1 MLPSFTIVRPTSL
14 AEALAQLA
22 TGDSRL
28 HGGGTDLLGCLHD
41 GVFATP
47 KVVSLSRIQELR
59 GITRAADGGLRIGAL
74 TTISELI
81 ASGDVAERYR
91 ALHQAA
97 QVVASPQLRNQG
109 TLAGNLCQKPRCWY
123 YRGDFPCLRK
133 GGERCFAYDGE
144 NQYHCIFGGDMCFM
158 VHPSDTAPAL
168 AALGAVC
175 RVAGPGSTRSVPVE
189 ALHVPPSDDPQR
201 ETVLDPD
208 EIVTEIVLPPLPAG
222 TRSSY
227 RKVRARASWN
237 FALAG
242 AALVVRFDGAQVAEA
257 RVFLS
262 GAAPVPW
269 RSRAVEQAIVGRP
282 LDAGTI
288 AAAADAAV
296 AGAEPLAKN
305 AYKLPMF
312 RGLIID
318 ELEKV
323 AASSA

>member
-1 MLPSFTIVRPTSL
+1 MLPSFSIVRPTSL
-14 AEALAQLA
+14 DEALAQLA
-22 TGDSRL
+22 AGDARI

-47 KVVSLSRIQELR
+47 RLVSLSRVQELR
-59 GITRAADGGLRIGAL
+59 GITRTADGGLRIGAL

-81 ASGDVAERYR
+81 ANRDVADRYR

-123 YRGDFPCLRK
+123 YRGEFHCLRK
-133 GGERCFAYDGE
+133 GGEKCFAHEGE
-144 NQYHCIFGGDMCFM
+144 NQYHCIFGGDMCYM

-168 AALGAVC
+168 AAHGAVC
-175 RVAGPGSTRSVPVE
+175 RVSGLGSSRSVPVE
-189 ALHVPPSDDPQR
+189 VLHVPPSEDPHR

-208 EIVTEIVLPPLPAG
+208 EIVTEIVLPPVPAG

-227 RKVRARASWN
+227 RKVRARASWS

-242 AALVVRFDGAQVAEA
+242 VALVVRFDGAEVAEA

-269 RSRAVEQAIVGRP
+269 RSRGVEQAIVGRP
-282 LDAGTI
+282 LDTMTI
-288 AAAADAAV
+288 AAAAEAAV

-305 AYKLPMF
+305 GYKLPLF
-312 RGLIID
+312 RGLITD
-318 ELEKV
+318 ELEKI
-323 AASSA
+323 AASA